1 MTNFELFTM
10 SKYKLA
16 YLLSV
21 AEVGANDWPDELEK
35 WITWLDEEADNPNS
49 NVYTE
54 YTINKYVPK
63 EDK

>member
-35 WITWLDEEADNPNS
+35 WIKWLDEEADNPNY
-49 NVYTE
+49 NVYTD
-54 YTINKYVPK
+54 YTIKKYLPK